1 MYGPVKVPVSNR
13 MIDGH
18 IIGELGV
25 LQHLRQVDAHLH
37 TMCSGGSTFA
47 HRVLRWRH
55 ICTPCAQVEAHL
67 HMDTA
72 MCSAL
77 TVQSWCNRWRRHKC
91 GLQNGQPCERF
102 RQEHPL
108 QYKRSLLLIMKG
120 LHVRSVSVNLLVRE
134 ADNTLGG
141 LKGAAAISSHQIPDH
156 LRQENLDQCEK

>member
-37 TMCSGGSTFA
+37 TMCSGG
-47 HRVLRWRH
+47 
-55 ICTPCAQVEAHL
+55 CTL
-67 HMDTA
+67 HMDSA

-77 TVQSWCNRWRRHKC
+77 AVQSWCNRWRRHKC

-108 QYKRSLLLIMKG
+108 QYKRSLLGRPLIMKG
-120 LHVRSVSVNLLVRE
+120 LHVRIVSVNLLVRE

-156 LRQENLDQCEK
+156 LRQENLDRCEK